1 MAFLPGLKKQI
12 NKVSTWAAAGKMDLN
27 IFLPGKSV
35 YERENQWSGRNKA
48 RRWFPQVRRR
58 KKPLICCQVDH
69 HNLNIAAWKRRRIC
83 STSWSMTCRSK
94 QKSTFR
100 WWQHENL
107 LLCCVCYFY
116 WLDHFQPNPTV
127 RAKMAAVKV
136 VFLFKLNLL
145 PFYIYKKNIW
155 LIFPPSTVHSK

>member
-12 NKVSTWAAAGKMDLN
+12 NKVSTWAASGKMDLN

-35 YERENQWSGRNKA
+35 YERKNQWSGRNKA
-48 RRWFPQVRRR
+48 RRWFPQVRRGKNPWSVVR
-58 KKPLICCQVDH
+58 LIIIIWILQHGKEDGSVQRVGRWLADQ
-69 HNLNIAAWKRRRIC
+69 NKRVP
-83 STSWSMTCRSK
+83 SGDDSMK
-94 QKSTFR
+94 
-100 WWQHENL
+100 NM

-145 PFYIYKKNIW
+145 PFYIYKKSIW
-155 LIFPPSTVHSK
+155 LTFPPSTVHSK